1 MVANF
6 SRIGIHHV
14 PFDLSEPEKYLY
26 DQVTKYIN
34 KYLGKAKGRKQ
45 AAVALARTVLQ
56 RRLASSLN
64 AIFSSQKSGSG
75 GLLTCGGTGWFIH
88 SRAARSLN

>member
-1 MVANF
+1 MRTLGFA
-6 SRIGIHHV
+6 RIKEELKDFDGRKLFQDRYPITV

-45 AAVALARTVLQ
+45 W
-56 RRLASSLN
+56 RLWLDFATT
-64 AIFSSQKSGSG
+64 FGE
-75 GLLTCGGTGWFIH
+75 
-88 SRAARSLN
+88 